1 MNKQFIKVL
10 LCGAMVLSTGT
21 FISCNNDDD
30 IDDLKSRVSVVE
42 TAIGD
47 LKADLDKAL
56 KTGAS
61 IVEVKLDE
69 KTGIYTLSLSDGQKI
84 VIKPGGGNISVTM
97 TDTEAI
103 INVNGTEYKLPLGS
117 AVNSLIYSPE
127 TIDGIVEIGN
137 TGAIVKFLPRPALTS
152 IEGAEFTIAESH
164 VLTRAADG
172 EQFKV
177 NGVAS
182 LDGGFIVV
190 PIKALGEAEA
200 GKMYAVS
207 LQMKFRGT
215 VIGSNYFNVKVADD
229 FSAVAE
235 DLGGVT
241 IKADYAPRDLADG
254 FKEMTIN
261 GLDLLGTLNFN
272 NLFSE
277 LPDKAEF
284 IVASSSKQP
293 GGKAQEKVDMLKESL
308 KSDGTWKFSTRPG
321 TSFNDNEERP
331 GFLLNVV
338 ADDVVKAK
346 IYVVIVDELADVD
359 FTANGL
365 VGNYEAEWGGT
376 EKAQPLGA
384 GKLNFPRALSKY
396 ETDIPT
402 IHNGADGFFPNWLKY
417 SIKMGDEELIFNNGS
432 TLEMGDL
439 AKKYAEGCRGIYYF
453 FRGFAVYV
461 PASLGTDGKYT
472 DVNGKT
478 YDAGEGYGYDGWMG
492 QYNEYINDPVGFY
505 NNIKEWGFGDF
516 TMDEKT
522 GDFNFPESYTGY
534 GLRIAFDAGYEYAY
548 GVKPLHAAG
557 ADQLGMLFIN
567 RRVAPEGATMPAPK
581 P

>member
-200 GKMYAVS
+200 GC
-207 LQMKFRGT
+207 
-215 VIGSNYFNVKVADD
+215 
-229 FSAVAE
+229 
-235 DLGGVT
+235 
-241 IKADYAPRDLADG
+241 
-254 FKEMTIN
+254 
-261 GLDLLGTLNFN
+261 
-272 NLFSE
+272 
-277 LPDKAEF
+277 
-284 IVASSSKQP
+284 
-293 GGKAQEKVDMLKESL
+293 MLYLCK
-308 KSDGTWKFSTRPG
+308 
-321 TSFNDNEERP
+321 
-331 GFLLNVV
+331 
-338 ADDVVKAK
+338 
-346 IYVVIVDELADVD
+346 
-359 FTANGL
+359 
-365 VGNYEAEWGGT
+365 
-376 EKAQPLGA
+376 
-384 GKLNFPRALSKY
+384 
-396 ETDIPT
+396 
-402 IHNGADGFFPNWLKY
+402 
-417 SIKMGDEELIFNNGS
+417 
-432 TLEMGDL
+432 
-439 AKKYAEGCRGIYYF
+439 
-453 FRGFAVYV
+453 
-461 PASLGTDGKYT
+461 
-472 DVNGKT
+472 
-478 YDAGEGYGYDGWMG
+478 
-492 QYNEYINDPVGFY
+492 
-505 NNIKEWGFGDF
+505 
-516 TMDEKT
+516 
-522 GDFNFPESYTGY
+522 
-534 GLRIAFDAGYEYAY
+534 
-548 GVKPLHAAG
+548 
-557 ADQLGMLFIN
+557 
-567 RRVAPEGATMPAPK
+567 
-581 P
+581 

>member
-177 NGVAS
+177 NGAAS

-229 FSAVAE
+229 F
-235 DLGGVT
+235 
-241 IKADYAPRDLADG
+241 
-254 FKEMTIN
+254 
-261 GLDLLGTLNFN
+261 
-272 NLFSE
+272 
-277 LPDKAEF
+277 
-284 IVASSSKQP
+284 
-293 GGKAQEKVDMLKESL
+293 
-308 KSDGTWKFSTRPG
+308 
-321 TSFNDNEERP
+321 
-331 GFLLNVV
+331 
-338 ADDVVKAK
+338 
-346 IYVVIVDELADVD
+346 
-359 FTANGL
+359 
-365 VGNYEAEWGGT
+365 
-376 EKAQPLGA
+376 
-384 GKLNFPRALSKY
+384 
-396 ETDIPT
+396 
-402 IHNGADGFFPNWLKY
+402 
-417 SIKMGDEELIFNNGS
+417 
-432 TLEMGDL
+432 
-439 AKKYAEGCRGIYYF
+439 GC
-453 FRGFAVYV
+453 
-461 PASLGTDGKYT
+461 S
-472 DVNGKT
+472 
-478 YDAGEGYGYDGWMG
+478 
-492 QYNEYINDPVGFY
+492 
-505 NNIKEWGFGDF
+505 
-516 TMDEKT
+516 
-522 GDFNFPESYTGY
+522 
-534 GLRIAFDAGYEYAY
+534 
-548 GVKPLHAAG
+548 
-557 ADQLGMLFIN
+557 
-567 RRVAPEGATMPAPK
+567 RRSRWCYHQG
-581 P
+581 